1 MSTVRRLGSKLIEN
15 AGLKVLSLVFASL
28 LWLVIVSIDN
38 PVMTLPFNSIPIN
51 IENADLMKDSG
62 KAFEL
67 SDSSKNVSVSVR
79 AERSVLSELSKDN
92 FKATIDMSL
101 LDGNRVPIEVKATKY
116 SDRIQSITPRQQY
129 ATVIIDDLKESQYR
143 IRVETEGRPEE
154 GYAIG
159 STSLASNVVKV
170 SGPESIVSQ
179 IDHAAVRVD
188 VSRMT
193 SEIHTTESIVL
204 LNVDGIP
211 VDASTLTMSIKDT
224 YVTVQIWET
233 KEITVRSGVSGTPAY
248 GYAATGIVTIDPAV
262 IEVTGE
268 NSKLKELES
277 IVIPGA
283 SVDIEGAT
291 APVTQYVNIK
301 SYLPEGIYLTNPE
314 RDGEVSIVAQ
324 VEALITRE
332 LAVPTAG
339 LTFANVPSGMRGT
352 LEGNSDILAVPVA
365 GLTQTL
371 DGINLATLTGTVDL
385 GVIKPGEGGM
395 IIPGV
400 YDCPVTLVLP
410 EGVTQGGINVH
421 VLLQYSGTGAEV
433 SAHQGAGT
441 LSQNVV
447 AAEEAGANTAAGNI
461 EE

>member
-314 RDGEVSIVAQ
+314 RDGEVSVVAQ

>member
-79 AERSVLSELSKDN
+79 AERSVLSELSRDN

-188 VSRMT
+188 VSHMT

-211 VDASTLTMSIKDT
+211 VDASALTMSIKDT

-268 NSKLKELES
+268 SSKLKELES

-301 SYLPEGIYLTNPE
+301 SLLPEGIYLTNPE
-314 RDGEVSIVAQ
+314 RDGEVLVVAQ